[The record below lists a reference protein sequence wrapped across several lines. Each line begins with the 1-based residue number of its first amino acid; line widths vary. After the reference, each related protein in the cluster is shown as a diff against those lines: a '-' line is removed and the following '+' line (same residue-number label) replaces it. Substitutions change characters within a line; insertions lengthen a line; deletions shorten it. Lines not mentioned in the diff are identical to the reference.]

1 MLAEICCVPFEY
13 KKGPAVKGL
22 VKVIDMSQMLNE
34 HNHKP
39 AQLRFVEPPFPSTVI
54 FIGFTGHAE
63 QGGTFSKKLTLNIT
77 SQGRLLI
84 TVIPQL
90 CALEIVVLNMNIQTT
105 ASLNI
110 LLIFVRFFILVWF
123 LVTTNISHYFYK

>member
-77 SQGRLLI
+77 SQGKLLT
-84 TVIPQL
+84 TVILQL
-90 CALEIVVLNMNIQTT
+90 CAFKTSVLNTNKQTT
-105 ASLNI
+105 ASFSSVLI
-110 LLIFVRFFILVWF
+110 LPRFFILFRF
-123 LVTTNISHYFYK
+123 LVSTNLHY